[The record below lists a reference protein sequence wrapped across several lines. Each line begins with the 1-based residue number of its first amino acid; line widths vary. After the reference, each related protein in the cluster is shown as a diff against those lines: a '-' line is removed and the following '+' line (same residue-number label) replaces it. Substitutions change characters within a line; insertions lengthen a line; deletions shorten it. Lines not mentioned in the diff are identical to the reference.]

1 MLEVGGRR
9 EESHDTDSDKC
20 LFSRNGYTRVLVT
33 DNGSQFT
40 SKMFGKYCHM
50 QGTDKVETASYKP
63 QSNGIVEQMHGTL
76 VPFIH
81 KGRRETA
88 TGTVLFENDSKQLDR
103 VFSLHSGSWLGASQS
118 HRGPSAGVVGGTVQ
132 RIRCIR
138 VGERECGC
146 QS

>member
-1 MLEVGGRR
+1 M
-9 EESHDTDSDKC
+9 
-20 LFSRNGYTRVLVT
+20 T

-50 QGTDKVETASYKP
+50 QGTDKVETAPYKP
-63 QSNGIVEQMHGTL
+63 QSNGIVEQIPGTL

-88 TGTVLFENDSKQLDR
+88 TGTVFFENDSKQLDR

-118 HRGPSAGVVGGTVQ
+118 HRGGGW
-132 RIRCIR
+132 RN
-138 VGERECGC
+138 
-146 QS
+146 SSKS